1 MKEFKRKI
9 ITLFFLTFIC
19 VSGMYANTSSS
30 ELPSENAT
38 VTSKETPQWL
48 KDLRDTE
55 IITIGALP
63 FITLGV
69 SLTYSLYLLFKNNFN
84 TTYFVNPF
92 AKSGSYSTE
101 EQVGIIVTSSIICVG
116 IGLTNLT
123 INLVKRDIEKKKNQH
138 FLQDNIKITTVENEL
153 NVIPI
158 PSKYTREKK
167 YLYGS
172 MENAVF

>member
-1 MKEFKRKI
+1 MKEIAKKLAVI
-9 ITLFFLTFIC
+9 FLLAFVC
-19 VSGMYANTSSS
+19 VSGMFADTSTASSS
-30 ELPSENAT
+30 QTQT
-38 VTSKETPQWL
+38 VSSKEIPQWA

-69 SLTYSLYLLFKNNFN
+69 SLTYSIYLLFKNNFN

-92 AKSGSYSTE
+92 AKSGSYTTE
-101 EQVGIIVTSSIICVG
+101 EQVGIIVTSSLICVG

-123 INLVKRDIEKKKNQH
+123 INLVKRDIERKKNH
-138 FLQDNIKITTVENEL
+138 SYLEDNIQITTIDTEL
-153 NVIPI
+153 KVIPI

-172 MENAVF
+172 IENAVF